1 MTRRIALATLWIALG
16 AAVVGCDSAGTADHT
31 TAAKPAPK
39 ATATVDDTSAAAK
52 RARPEASPPARTA
65 PQPAPAASP
74 QSQFT
79 NRKTPPGNA
88 TPAPSGTPAPA
99 AEPSWKIES
108 LVYDFGQVWAAPR
121 NQVRHTFVFEN
132 AGGGTL
138 KILEA
143 KPKCGCTVAK
153 NYTNEVRAGATG
165 RMPITVRTRNLH
177 GRVSKTIDVTTND
190 PKHPKVVLEMKGT
203 VRTLCSLTPPN
214 GSLFG
219 PVKPDQSLFR
229 EVTIRSNVD
238 FPLTLQLQPFPQNN
252 TFFAINFETVV
263 PGKEWRYTASAS
275 APLPVG
281 ANSTLLRFKTN
292 SPDVPYYE
300 LYASCY
306 VPPRVQVLPTKIVVT
321 KAKQTEDRR
330 IVRIINNGKTPFEIV
345 SIMTSDAQLKP
356 ALLAPEPDKPEA
368 QRIEVVLPP
377 GYQPPIYGE
386 VIQVKT
392 TDAER
397 SVIDIRVQR
406 TFARPPPRPSDKPLN
421 LVPGGP

>member
-1 MTRRIALATLWIALG
+1 MAKRIALGTLWIALG
-16 AAVVGCDSAGTADHT
+16 AALVGCDNPGTADHAA
-31 TAAKPAPK
+31 AAKPAPK
-39 ATATVDDTSAAAK
+39 AKATADDSIAAAK
-52 RARPEASPPARTA
+52 RARPEASPPA
-65 PQPAPAASP
+65 PAASP
-74 QSQFT
+74 QSEFT
-79 NRKTPPGNA
+79 NRTTPTESPL
-88 TPAPSGTPAPA
+88 PAPA
-99 AEPSWKIES
+99 AGEPSWRAES

-203 VRTLCSLTPPN
+203 VRTLCSLTPQN

-219 PVKPDQSLFR
+219 PAKPAQSLFR

-238 FPLTLQLQPFPQNN
+238 YPLTLQLQPFPQT
-252 TFFAINFETVV
+252 TFFEINFETVV

-275 APLPVG
+275 APLPEG

-306 VPPRVQVLPTKIVVT
+306 VPPRVQVLPTKVVVT

-345 SIMTSDAQLKP
+345 SIMTSDPQLKP
-356 ALLAPEPDKPEA
+356 ALLAPEPAKPEA

-406 TFARPPPRPSDKPLN
+406 TFARPPPRPSDKPLK
-421 LVPGGP
+421 LVPGRP